1 MSAPGRTFFVPVG
14 INLEFV
20 VKDGHWD
27 QRNDFA
33 NAVSN
38 DILSGDSQSAA
49 EIVPMPKYDEAQ
61 ENYRSSLGTSIS
73 VLLVPQTTKD
83 VVPKYYVSAKSA
95 RCSKNTKPSTEH
107 YFTIHIIFS
116 RKNNSNA
123 DRFQPNPNP
132 ALPFFAG
139 ENNA

>member
-14 INLEFV
+14 INCEFV

-27 QRNDFA
+27 QRNDFV

-49 EIVPMPKYDEAQ
+49 QIVPMPKYDEAQ

-73 VLLVPQTTKD
+73 VLLVPQTTRD
-83 VVPKYYVSAKSA
+83 VVPK
-95 RCSKNTKPSTEH
+95 
-107 YFTIHIIFS
+107 
-116 RKNNSNA
+116 
-123 DRFQPNPNP
+123 
-132 ALPFFAG
+132 
-139 ENNA
+139 